1 MTMTDNDNLSIA
13 VVPLREQVDK
23 TLRHYFEHLG
33 DYVPCNLYKF
43 VLGEVEPPLLQIVLE
58 HTGGNQSRAA
68 EILGLDRGTLRKKL
82 REYELI

>member
-1 MTMTDNDNLSIA
+1 MTDNNYFSTP
-13 VVPLREQVDK
+13 VTPLREQVDE
-23 TLRHYFEHLG
+23 TLRQYFQQLG

-43 VLGEVEPPLLQIVLE
+43 VLSEVEPPLLRIVLE
-58 HTGGNQSRAA
+58 HTGGNQRRAA